1 MRLVVVGTVPISGL
15 PYYAG
20 TPEFDGREFVSDGR
34 HVPCTMGTAGAYA
47 AALLTE
53 RTLRV
58 AEPPLLITAGDIG
71 RADGSRLLYKAVTEG
86 LEELGA
92 DVLVLHYI
100 MPILTL
106 AKAFSEAFAKLS
118 RKPFLVADAGSMYAF
133 KACGQAGIFDLMT
146 PDPGEMAFLA
156 DPDAVHPAYMER
168 HLFQSDTVDVV
179 GLIGRA
185 YQAGNMPRHLIV
197 KGVTDYVVEGGSI
210 LYRCTEPL
218 IPSLEPIG
226 GTGDTITGIV
236 SGLICAGFAPV
247 KAMMYATKINRM
259 AGLLSNPTPKT
270 LVHQIASKIPEAI
283 GRVLEE
289 GVP

>member
-1 MRLVVVGTVPISGL
+1 MRLVVVGTIPISGF
-15 PYYAG
+15 PYFRG
-20 TPEFDGREFVSDGR
+20 TPEFDGREFVLDAR
-34 HVPCTMGTAGAYA
+34 RVPCTMGTAGAYA

-53 RTLRV
+53 RALRV

-71 RADGSRLLYKAVTEG
+71 RADGSRLLYRAVTEG
-86 LEELGA
+86 LQELGA

-106 AKAFSEAFAKLS
+106 AKAFGEAFSRAS

-133 KACGQAGIFDLMT
+133 KACGRAGIFDLMT

-156 DPDAVHPAYMER
+156 DPDAVHPAYMEK

-179 GLIGRA
+179 GLISRA
-185 YQAGNMPRHLIV
+185 YQGGNMPRHLIV
-197 KGVTDYVVEGGSI
+197 KGATDYVVEEGSI
-210 LYRCTEPL
+210 LYRCSEPL
-218 IPSLEPIG
+218 IPSMEPIG

-247 KAMMYATKINRM
+247 KAMMYAARINRI
-259 AGLLSNPTPKT
+259 AGLLSNPTSKT
-270 LVHQIASKIPEAI
+270 PIYQIVSRIPEAI
-283 GRVLEE
+283 SRVLEE